1 MMSGTRGIPT
11 VARVL
16 VAMTLAASLAG
27 CGTPSPMMLSLEVFS
42 AEQSF
47 VDTFKAFDS
56 KASKLDCIMT
66 EDGDTIYELSRYQW
80 ARLKAMALEGKAVE
94 RTLSQKQG
102 LEASTEAVLSATT
115 RRGETLEAEVLV
127 VPDSCCTFVLQYVGY
142 RLTDTAGQS
151 RIAFAC
157 MYPIIQNILID
168 LPPTAAGRRRTWILM
183 DIKETPAGAGA
194 ASH

>member
-1 MMSGTRGIPT
+1 MMSGTRGIPA
-11 VARVL
+11 VALVL
-16 VAMTLAASLAG
+16 VAMGLAG
-27 CGTPSPMMLSLEVFS
+27 CGTPPPMMLSLDVFS

-56 KASKLDCIMT
+56 TAQKLDCIMT
-66 EDGDTIYELSRYQW
+66 DGGDTIYELSRYQW

-102 LEASTEAVLSATT
+102 LTASTEATLSATT
-115 RRGETLEAEVLV
+115 RGGETLEADVLV
-127 VPDSCCTFVLQYVGY
+127 VPDSCCTFILQYVRY
-142 RLTDTAGQS
+142 RLSDTAGQS
-151 RIAFAC
+151 SITFAC

-168 LPPTAAGRRRTWILM
+168 LPPTAPGRRRTWILM
-183 DIKETPAGAGA
+183 DIKELPPETGA